1 MSRLYVNNLRAYS
14 GSIITIPS
22 TTKLSLGGKTIS
34 ENSVLPS
41 ASGQTNKAV
50 GSDGESI
57 VYNTY
62 GANGMQV
69 FTSSGTYTKTS
80 GVNQIMVRLV
90 AAGGGSSGHGESG
103 GAGGFSEK
111 ILNVTGTS
119 TISVVIGT
127 GGTGTYYSGRSG
139 AGSSSSFGSF
149 MSATGGDGANQ
160 TYQHSGGV
168 PGVGAGGDVN
178 MYGGGGSCHGRYN
191 GTGGYSFFG
200 GCAAR
205 GHPRGGDYSRN
216 HQARSAPGSGGAN
229 GWFGSYLG
237 PEGKHRRVVVWE
249 FK

>member
-50 GSDGESI
+50 GSDGSSI

-90 AAGGGSSGHGESG
+90 AAGGGSSGHGESC
-103 GAGGFSEK
+103 
-111 ILNVTGTS
+111 LLYTS
-119 TISVVIGT
+119 
-127 GGTGTYYSGRSG
+127 
-139 AGSSSSFGSF
+139 
-149 MSATGGDGANQ
+149 D
-160 TYQHSGGV
+160 
-168 PGVGAGGDVN
+168 
-178 MYGGGGSCHGRYN
+178 
-191 GTGGYSFFG
+191 
-200 GCAAR
+200 AA
-205 GHPRGGDYSRN
+205 D
-216 HQARSAPGSGGAN
+216 
-229 GWFGSYLG
+229 
-237 PEGKHRRVVVWE
+237 E
-249 FK
+249 

>member
-14 GSIITIPS
+14 GSVITIPS

-41 ASGQTNKAV
+41 ASGQNNKAI

-69 FTSSGTYTKTS
+69 FTSSGTYTKSS

-111 ILNVTGTS
+111 ILNVTGVGS
-119 TISVVIGT
+119 ISVVIGT

-139 AGSSSSFGSF
+139 AGSASSFGCLLYTSP
-149 MSATGGDGANQ
+149 SPRD
-160 TYQHSGGV
+160 
-168 PGVGAGGDVN
+168 
-178 MYGGGGSCHGRYN
+178 
-191 GTGGYSFFG
+191 
-200 GCAAR
+200 R
-205 GHPRGGDYSRN
+205 G
-216 HQARSAPGSGGAN
+216 
-229 GWFGSYLG
+229 
-237 PEGKHRRVVVWE
+237 
-249 FK
+249 